1 MKDSPY
7 NGMFRISPAKRKF
20 YDKKT
25 KLITEH
31 GVKEKCKFDLQN
43 GAIYDLDGKLIK
55 QDGQRFYNSCFLV
68 AVFHLKINNIKDFFN
83 YHFDYTPNKETFL
96 DYLEFGIL
104 SDTTIDKGTMVFFQ
118 KLIDEKRKGLVE
130 HSIKL
135 KETIIQ
141 LLKDELI
148 KNYKVWK
155 QKLNNPL
162 ATELQF
168 LEIEKAK
175 CEDAILKYKVKNNKL
190 FHGEPNIVL
199 YNETNFLAKLN
210 IINERIK
217 ELAEPQQSIK
227 DFKSIESKEP
237 ENKHRDIFE
246 NGYAFKLFL
255 EWNKLYY
262 RDTKNHLA
270 NYSYFIRK
278 MISDKLIKDIKLT
291 HYYTMLSVY
300 NVNIDRL
307 KTISD
312 CETIAKKNSYLT
324 LKQAIINC

>member
-25 KLITEH
+25 KLLTEH

-43 GAIYDLDGKLIK
+43 GAIYDLDGNLFE
-55 QDGQRFYNSCFLV
+55 QAGQRFYNSCFFV

-217 ELAEPQQSIK
+217 ELAEPQQGKKEPTDFDANKWNFKTYSFFHYLIENYENQYKVKYINIYYYLKGLSKLNNLEFRFTFYIK
-227 DFKSIESKEP
+227 DFRAFISKEYKTKL
-237 ENKHRDIFE
+237 NKFKVAEYKYKEIEEPILRDLLKKY
-246 NGYAFKLFL
+246 N
-255 EWNKLYY
+255 
-262 RDTKNHLA
+262 
-270 NYSYFIRK
+270 S
-278 MISDKLIKDIKLT
+278 LIDI
-291 HYYTMLSVY
+291 
-300 NVNIDRL
+300 N
-307 KTISD
+307 
-312 CETIAKKNSYLT
+312 
-324 LKQAIINC
+324 